1 MKKTP
6 DNQIT
11 FYQSPDGSVN
21 IEVLF
26 AEENIWL
33 TQKKMAELFD
43 CSADN
48 ISLHLKN
55 IYQENEIDQKATTED
70 FSAVQNEGGRNI
82 ERKTMMYSLEA
93 VIAVGYRV
101 SSERG
106 AQFRQWATGILK
118 NYIHKGYALD
128 VNRMKYGSRFSA
140 RYFDELYEEIKDIRT
155 SERRIYQKITDI
167 YATAID
173 YSPKAYES
181 KEFFATVQNKLHFAI
196 TGKTAAEIITNRV
209 SSKKDKMGL
218 TSWRRSPEG
227 KIMPSDVVIAKNYLD
242 KNELTHLNSI
252 GNMYLDYAEIQAAR
266 RKAMTMKDWIE
277 KLNAFLK
284 FSEYEILT
292 DAGKVSHEVAESLAL
307 GEYEKYKKIQDKNYI
322 SDFDRFAKKLLNR
335 GRSIDKGRARRTDRI
350 GS

>member
-1 MKKTP
+1 MPKKNKKLP
-6 DNQIT
+6 DNQIA
-11 FYQSPDGSVN
+11 FYQTPDGSVN

-43 CSADN
+43 TTKQN

-55 IYQENEIDQKATTED
+55 IFKESELRADSVVKDFLTTASD
-70 FSAVQNEGGRNI
+70 GKNY
-82 ERKTMMYSLEA
+82 KTQFYSLE
-93 VIAVGYRV
+93 VIIAVGYRV

-155 SERRIYQKITDI
+155 SERVIYQKITDI

-196 TGKTAAEIITNRV
+196 TGKTAAEIITERV
-209 SSKKDKMGL
+209 SGKKEKMGL
-218 TSWRRSPEG
+218 TSWRRSPQG
-227 KIMPSDVVIAKNYLD
+227 KIMPSDTVIAKNYLD
-242 KNELTHLNSI
+242 KKELEHLNRI
-252 GNMYLDYAEIQAAR
+252 GNMYLDYAEMQAAR
-266 RKAMTMKDWIE
+266 GKAMTMRDWIV

-284 FSEYEILT
+284 FSEHEILT
-292 DAGKVSHEVAESLAL
+292 NAGKVSHEVAEALAL
-307 GEYEKYKKIQDKNYI
+307 KEYEKYRVIQDKNYI
-322 SDFDRFAKKLLNR
+322 SDFDREIKQLKNKAVKNVKK
-335 GRSIDKGRARRTDRI
+335 
-350 GS
+350 